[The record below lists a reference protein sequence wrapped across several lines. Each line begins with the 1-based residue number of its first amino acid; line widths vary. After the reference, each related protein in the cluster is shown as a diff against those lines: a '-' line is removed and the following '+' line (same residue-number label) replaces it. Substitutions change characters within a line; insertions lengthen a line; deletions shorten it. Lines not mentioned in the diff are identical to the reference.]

1 VIREAMRGKGMVA
14 LGRLV
19 LSKRERV
26 IACSL
31 CRPTNFWRR
40 ERASGCPDIS
50 RTDKLGA
57 ANSLT
62 SLSRNRGR
70 SRADEYP
77 GRRRSRARAPKR
89 RLRVFQSGMLPDSR
103 ALQKINS
110 RREDG
115 RCSRGTR
122 VLPKRALKGN
132 LTLAT
137 WRGKVRDF
145 LQDDLVFDPD
155 AVGIL
160 LAAFDAAWQS
170 IKTSRARLSDKQTEL
185 VRATLAKYIIEQAR
199 RGELDE
205 RRLSEG
211 ALLHLARSNL
221 RYPTD
226 DRK

>member
-145 LQDDLVFDPD
+145 LQDDLGPVSKSFEEDNEAGKLDKAEEIVGVVLPANEDP
-155 AVGIL
+155 AL
-160 LAAFDAAWQS
+160 PLNP
-170 IKTSRARLSDKQTEL
+170 
-185 VRATLAKYIIEQAR
+185 
-199 RGELDE
+199 GEEALDE
-205 RRLSEG
+205 PASHV
-211 ALLHLARSNL
+211 AA
-221 RYPTD
+221 
-226 DRK
+226 